1 MEKLK
6 NFGYVVRKYSNYD
19 NESNKSIISVYNEK
33 NPRVVLTRKRQYI
46 SSLDKYYVKYG
57 LVTPYNDKEYTI
69 GYDLGTKL
77 FHDEDLLICFMEIV
91 NRTYLDEEIKGF
103 IGNFDD
109 SKDKVKVLK
118 YKNCA

>member
-6 NFGYVVRKYSNYD
+6 NFGYVLRKYSNYD
-19 NESNKSIISVYNEK
+19 NESNKSIISIYNEK
-33 NPRVVLTRKRQYI
+33 HPRVVLTRKRQYI

-77 FHDEDLLICFMEIV
+77 FHDEDLLICELF
-91 NRTYLDEEIKGF
+91 G
-103 IGNFDD
+103 
-109 SKDKVKVLK
+109 
-118 YKNCA
+118 